1 MFTEREQTLERRRVM
16 SNAVVIGKRIKKLR
30 KKNKYSRDEFCK
42 SVGISQ
48 SALSMYE
55 TGQRIP
61 RDEIKLKIARCLNT
75 SIESLFFT

>member
-1 MFTEREQTLERRRVM
+1 MPDAL
-16 SNAVVIGKRIKKLR
+16 VIGEKIKKLR
-30 KKNKYSRDEFCK
+30 EEQDIQRDDFCDT
-42 SVGISQ
+42 VGISL

-75 SIESLFFT
+75 SIEALFFTA

>member
-1 MFTEREQTLERRRVM
+1 MP
-16 SNAVVIGKRIKKLR
+16 NALVIGEKIKKLR
-30 KKNKYSRDEFCK
+30 EEQDIQRDDFCDT
-42 SVGISQ
+42 VGISL

-75 SIESLFFT
+75 SIEALFFTA

>member
-1 MFTEREQTLERRRVM
+1 MMKATL
-16 SNAVVIGKRIKKLR
+16 IGDKIKKLR
-30 KKNKYSRDEFCK
+30 EEQGIQRDEFCAT
-42 SVGISQ
+42 VGISL

-75 SIESLFFT
+75 SIEALFFAL

>member
-1 MFTEREQTLERRRVM
+1 M